1 MQSEINMVICPAEI
15 SDTEKIAAT
24 HKASIE
30 ALCSNSYNSQS
41 IASWVEIVSPSIYED
56 AIEHKIMI
64 LAEENEEII
73 GLGILD
79 LAQGEIGAIYI
90 HPKAKGKG
98 YGRKLLLELESI
110 ALKNK
115 VNQLTLCST
124 INALGFYQHHGYI
137 SANKTF
143 HELPNGIKLEC
154 IKMNK
159 TLQNNESV

>member
-1 MQSEINMVICPAEI
+1 MIIRPAVV
-15 SDTEKIAAT
+15 SDTEKIAKT

-30 ALCSNSYNSQS
+30 AICSSSYNSKS
-41 IASWVEIVSPSIYED
+41 IAGWVEILSPTIYED
-56 AIEHKIMI
+56 AIEHKVMI
-64 LAEENEEII
+64 LAEENGEIL

-79 LAQGEIGAIYI
+79 LAQGEIGAIYV
-90 HPKAKGKG
+90 HPKAKGTG
-98 YGRKLLLELESI
+98 YGRKLLQELESI

-115 VNQLTLCST
+115 VNQLTLYST

-137 SANKTF
+137 SINKTF

-159 TLQNNESV
+159 MLKNNESV

>member
-1 MQSEINMVICPAEI
+1 MVIRPAEI

-30 ALCSNSYNSQS
+30 AICSASYNSQS
-41 IASWVEIVSPSIYED
+41 IAGWVEILSPAIYEN
-56 AIEHKIMI
+56 AIEDKVMI
-64 LAEENEEII
+64 LAEENEEIL

-79 LAQGEIGAIYI
+79 LEQREIGAIYI
-90 HPKAKGKG
+90 HPKAKGTG
-98 YGRKLLLELESI
+98 FGRNLLLELESI

-115 VNQLTLCST
+115 VNQLTLYST

-159 TLQNNESV
+159 TLQNNESA

>member
-1 MQSEINMVICPAEI
+1 MVILRPAET

-30 ALCSNSYNSQS
+30 AICSNSYNSQS
-41 IASWVEIVSPSIYED
+41 IAGWVEILSPAIYED

-64 LAEENEEII
+64 LAEENKEII

-79 LAQGEIGAIYI
+79 LAQAEIGAIYI
-90 HPKAKGKG
+90 HPKATGKG
-98 YGRKLLLELESI
+98 YGRKLLQELESI

-124 INALGFYQHHGYI
+124 INALGFYQRHGYI

-154 IKMNK
+154 ITMNK

>member
-1 MQSEINMVICPAEI
+1 MVIRPAEI

-30 ALCSNSYNSQS
+30 AVCSGSYNSQS
-41 IASWVEIVSPSIYED
+41 IAGWVEILSPAIYED
-56 AIEHKIMI
+56 AIEHKVMI
-64 LAEENEEII
+64 LAEENEEIL

-79 LAQGEIGAIYI
+79 IEQGEIGAIYV

-110 ALKNK
+110 ALRNK
-115 VNQLTLCST
+115 VNKLALCST

-137 SANKTF
+137 GTNKTL

-154 IKMNK
+154 IKMSKNLK
-159 TLQNNESV
+159 K